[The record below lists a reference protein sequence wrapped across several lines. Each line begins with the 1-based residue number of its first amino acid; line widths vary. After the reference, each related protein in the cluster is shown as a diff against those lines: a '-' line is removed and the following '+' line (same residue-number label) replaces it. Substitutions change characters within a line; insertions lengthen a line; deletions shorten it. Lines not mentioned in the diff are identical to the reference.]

1 MILQKQLLVT
11 IKLGRI
17 IRICPI
23 CQKKIIQVQTVRKII
38 NRLKTERE
46 LPVFPGVNFLAF
58 IPRSDNA
65 VLRDNLKKWVDET
78 KVEMFSHKVQ
88 KPNK

>member
-17 IRICPI
+17 IRICP
-23 CQKKIIQVQTVRKII
+23 KKKIQVQTVRKII

-46 LPVFPGVNFLAF
+46 LPVFPEVNFLAF

-65 VLRDNLKKWVDET
+65 VLRDN
-78 KVEMFSHKVQ
+78 
-88 KPNK
+88 

>member
-1 MILQKQLLVT
+1 MIIQKQLLVT

-17 IRICPI
+17 IRICP
-23 CQKKIIQVQTVRKII
+23 KKIQVQTVRKII
-38 NRLKTERE
+38 NRLKTQTE
-46 LPVFPGVNFLAF
+46 LPAFPGVNFLAF

-65 VLRDNLKKWVDET
+65 VLRDNFKKWVDET
-78 KVEMFSHKVQ
+78 KVEMFSHNVQ

>member
-17 IRICPI
+17 IRICP
-23 CQKKIIQVQTVRKII
+23 KKKKNQVQTVRKII

-46 LPVFPGVNFLAF
+46 LPVFPGVNFLA
-58 IPRSDNA
+58 
-65 VLRDNLKKWVDET
+65 KKWTRCNMSCFVY
-78 KVEMFSHKVQ
+78 FLLHC
-88 KPNK
+88 